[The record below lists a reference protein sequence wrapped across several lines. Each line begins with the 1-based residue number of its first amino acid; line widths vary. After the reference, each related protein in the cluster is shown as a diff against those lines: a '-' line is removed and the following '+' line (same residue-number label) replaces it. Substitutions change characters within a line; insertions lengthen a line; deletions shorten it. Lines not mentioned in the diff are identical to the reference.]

1 MAFEIEFYSSED
13 GREPVAEF
21 LDSLDSKM
29 SAKLVGLMEILE
41 EKGTELRMPYSEH
54 LEDGIFELRCKQG
67 SNITRVMYFFYVGN
81 KIITANGFVK
91 KTQKTPAK
99 ELKLA
104 KERRA
109 DWLSRHKES

>member
-1 MAFEIEFYSSED
+1 MRYISYNNYRKGILNAFEIEFYSSED

-54 LEDGIFELRCKQG
+54 LEDGIFELRCKL
-67 SNITRVMYFFYVGN
+67 R
-81 KIITANGFVK
+81 K
-91 KTQKTPAK
+91 
-99 ELKLA
+99 
-104 KERRA
+104 
-109 DWLSRHKES
+109 